1 MGASNRHYNLSI
13 ELCVTFRIG
22 RDYDIEAL
30 QRQIYVVDELQPWV
44 ASCTDGSSA
53 RSIHWMSTPRM
64 IEGDGVDRLYF
75 VEVRPPFLW
84 SFDQAKAYEKY
95 GETLAKN
102 LVRVLPSDV
111 LSVKS
116 RLIVQGVY
124 SEPYR
129 PTTQ

>member
-1 MGASNRHYNLSI
+1 MGASNRNYNLSV

-22 RDYDIEAL
+22 RDCDIEVL

-44 ASCTDGSSA
+44 TLCADGSSA

-64 IEGDGVDRLYF
+64 VEGNGVDRLYF
-75 VEVRPPFLW
+75 VEVRPPFLC

-102 LVRVLPSDV
+102 LVQVLPSDV

-124 SEPYR
+124 SESYR
-129 PTTQ
+129 PTNQ